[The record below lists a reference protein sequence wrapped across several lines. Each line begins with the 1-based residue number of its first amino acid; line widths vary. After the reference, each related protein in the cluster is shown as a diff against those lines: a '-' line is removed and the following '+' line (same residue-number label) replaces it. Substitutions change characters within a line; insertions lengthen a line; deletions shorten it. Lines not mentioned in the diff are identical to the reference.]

1 MRHTPGCAM
10 GKRTLRLGK
19 IKMSLQ
25 VPKPEGSRAGQFPG
39 WKEVGVGGP
48 SLSLRAQRGKDPG
61 LEDRA

>member
-1 MRHTPGCAM
+1 M